1 MDVRDE
7 RHYAWRMLRAA
18 RRAQASV
25 GPEAERMA
33 ASVREEIHTLLAEA
47 LEAGLDR
54 AALVM
59 ELADLGGRLLTLC
72 EPTGDPGSGDDAGSL
87 PGLAG
92 RIVGLIG
99 ERPAQ

>member
-1 MDVRDE
+1 MSASIRDE
-7 RHYAWRMLRAA
+7 
-18 RRAQASV
+18 
-25 GPEAERMA
+25 
-33 ASVREEIHTLLAEA
+33 IHALLNEA

-72 EPTGDPGSGDDAGSL
+72 EPNEDHGSGDNSGSL
-87 PGLAG
+87 PVLAG

-99 ERPAQ
+99 ERPSQ